1 MKRIIPIFH
10 SLSKSMRAI
19 HKLSC
24 DGVSVVQST
33 IVYEISLIE
42 EFHSKGSGESI
53 FEEHFDVLAKETIE
67 VHTILV
73 SYFIYRSS
81 LTYEN

>member
-1 MKRIIPIFH
+1 MVEMNRNRGNYMVICIMQLF
-10 SLSKSMRAI
+10 
-19 HKLSC
+19 
-24 DGVSVVQST
+24 
-33 IVYEISLIE
+33 Y
-42 EFHSKGSGESI
+42 
-53 FEEHFDVLAKETIE
+53 EEHFDVLAKETIE

>member
-1 MKRIIPIFH
+1 MV
-10 SLSKSMRAI
+10 LSANEVIAAKMESAF
-19 HKLSC
+19 
-24 DGVSVVQST
+24 ST
-33 IVYEISLIE
+33 MND
-42 EFHSKGSGESI
+42 
-53 FEEHFDVLAKETIE
+53 FERETVLRFIQALDEKFDVLAKETIE